1 MGKSKGKKT
10 QNQKKVSKEIQQVTE
25 LKSLSKVAKA
35 KSKKKQEKPIDKSLK
50 DFRFSQLVVQP
61 LEETTPYKDA
71 KDRSILHSNVQLS
84 THITKKHEVQ
94 ETPRNGRHIS
104 KIQERDDDVMVIENS
119 FANSDSDVSENEDFE
134 IETTKEEIPVAL
146 DEPKSDSSK
155 VICYTAKANDEGIV
169 ALVVLNDSAMVPVS
183 GKCLLHVIKGQL
195 EIFGN
200 DVSQLDQPVPVFCS
214 KTSALYLLQEKNNCK
229 TRLKLQ
235 KERLA
240 MLEKYFNNNFERIK
254 EEVSLHRTAVLLK
267 TLSSFDVD
275 FCCSHKPFQHIFV
288 RSPEVGLTHSE
299 QESAISV
306 AQWKPVIAKAQQLLQ
321 KSQDSPFCILLC
333 GNKNTGKSTFSRFLT
348 NSFLKSSR
356 VVLYL
361 DCDLGQS
368 EFTPPGLISL
378 TKVDTPLIGPPFTH
392 QRKPIASWFFGN
404 TTPKDDP
411 SMYIRCIQEAFR
423 VYIDD
428 YCSQGLLIVNTQGWM
443 KGLGLSLLADV
454 IRIVRPALVLQ
465 FRTQTETDR
474 GFSPL
479 SDDWVR
485 TQPGWVFDSAA
496 KESDG
501 IASCI
506 ESRTEFHI
514 VDTPRKEG
522 SENQKLKAV
531 DYRKLSLL
539 AYFARMYRP
548 NDKDLAFQSHCC
560 DVIERPFLSL
570 VPRIVYW
577 KDVAVHVAHSQVP
590 PSMILAS
597 LNFSLVS
604 LAYVNPGNI
613 IELPD
618 DVLAGGPKFLRNSPI
633 AEHIGYG
640 FIRNIDIALK
650 AFFILTPAP
659 FEELSNV
666 NSLIKGNIGLPVEL
680 LSKDNITDSYYFTR
694 EEQSE
699 ILGTRARKPRFNL
712 KRRKF
717 DSPMTS

>member
-1 MGKSKGKKT
+1 MATDPRDVVAGPHFKRPTPKYLNDNFTYHLETTIKTNGKS
-10 QNQKKVSKEIQQVTE
+10 SKEIQQVTE

-240 MLEKYFNNNFERIK
+240 MLEN
-254 EEVSLHRTAVLLK
+254 
-267 TLSSFDVD
+267 
-275 FCCSHKPFQHIFV
+275 
-288 RSPEVGLTHSE
+288 
-299 QESAISV
+299 
-306 AQWKPVIAKAQQLLQ
+306 
-321 KSQDSPFCILLC
+321 
-333 GNKNTGKSTFSRFLT
+333 
-348 NSFLKSSR
+348 SR